1 MQKNT
6 ALLAL
11 VSAGLL
17 ACTGDV
23 PTAPASNVS
32 LLPDPAVSFA
42 AKQPGSTVHQ
52 QVTGHADVEFRFP
65 TTTTVVDQYSF
76 SAIRHQDGRFTG
88 QFEFRAK
95 YMGLRVRAHG
105 EVRCFR
111 IDGNKARLAGVITK
125 TTFEESPPPGL
136 SGLPVGEVLTWS
148 VTDNRSNN
156 DTASPLLG
164 DPPQPTQDPF
174 RFCERGLPY
183 PETLIRRG
191 SIQIHQ

>member
-1 MQKNT
+1 MGCAGDSPTSPLGTDAAVLAMET
-6 ALLAL
+6 AA
-11 VSAGLL
+11 AR
-17 ACTGDV
+17 V
-23 PTAPASNVS
+23 PGTSVG
-32 LLPDPAVSFA
+32 
-42 AKQPGSTVHQ
+42 QQ
-52 QVTGHADVEFRFP
+52 QVTGHADVQFRFP
-65 TTTTVVDQYSF
+65 NTTTVVDQYSF
-76 SAIRHQDGRFTG
+76 SAIRHTDGRFTG

-95 YMGLRVRAHG
+95 YEGLRIRAHG

-125 TTFEESPPPGL
+125 TTFEDSPPPGQ

-148 VTDNRSNN
+148 VTDNRSND

-164 DPPQPTQDPF
+164 DPPQPTQDAF

-191 SIQIHQ
+191 SIQIHP